1 MQDLLTKGER
11 SLIRDGKQD
20 LVLETRRAYQLTM
33 REDYTA
39 GIEEIT
45 GRVVI
50 AFLSANHIDP
60 DIAIE
65 SFMLAPQDDG
75 HSPHAPDPRD

>member
-1 MQDLLTKGER
+1 M
-11 SLIRDGKQD
+11 
-20 LVLETRRAYQLTM
+20 
-33 REDYTA
+33 
-39 GIEEIT
+39 
-45 GRVVI
+45 I

-75 HSPHAPDPRD
+75 HPRHAPDPPD